1 MSNVNQ
7 WRDYIL
13 ASVFGALIVLQFTLI
28 FFVDI
33 DGIQAVRYIG
43 WVVWAAAI
51 VFGWMPIFVLRR
63 KGGVPKGESYVH
75 TTVLVDT
82 GIYAVVRH
90 PQFLAGILLS
100 LALMLVAQH
109 WLVIVIGI
117 AAMVAMYVDVLRI
130 DRRDIDKFGDEYTRY
145 MHSVPRLNVL
155 VGVIRLLQRRKEIR
169 LETTRHGP

>member
-1 MSNVNQ
+1 MNQ

-75 TTVLVDT
+75 TTVIVDT
-82 GIYAVVRH
+82 GIYAVVRP
-90 PQFLAGILLS
+90 PQYMAGVLLS
-100 LALMLVAQH
+100 LALVIITQH
-109 WLVIVIGI
+109 WFIAVIGVV
-117 AAMVAMYVDVLRI
+117 AMVLNYFIALKADQELI
-130 DRRDIDKFGDEYTRY
+130 EKFGDDYRRY
-145 MHSVPRLNVL
+145 MQKVPRMNFLL
-155 VGVIRLLQRRKEIR
+155 GLMRLLRRRKGEQ
-169 LETTRHGP
+169 

>member
-75 TTVLVDT
+75 TTVIVDT

-100 LALMLVAQH
+100 LALILVAQH
-109 WLVIVIGI
+109 WLIIIIGVL
-117 AAMVAMYVDVLRI
+117 AMAFMYVDALRI
-130 DRRDIDKFGDEYTRY
+130 DRHEIDKFGDEYRRY
-145 MHSVPRLNVL
+145 MQIVPRLNAL
-155 VGVIRLLQRRKEIR
+155 VGLIRLLRRR
-169 LETTRHGP
+169 RGMQLEAKRHSP